1 MYKNSASFAL
11 YPQHDAMFNV
21 EQDLFLLSVVS
32 DKCMQCVTVGD
43 PTNQA
48 WIRRQWNNSI
58 SLDATGKNGESELKL
73 LSVVNYY
80 ISRCLKQL
88 LLNLIL
94 IQIVSSVVA
103 LFSFFSNRPER
114 PIWIDCCQIIYRHS
128 QSLHGF
134 HWKTALRRYMLCYP
148 QWSIICTW
156 HWICSCLK
164 DTVQNCSQW
173 LFTRLFSDY
182 NKKILDKTSCS
193 QAPKA
198 AFKLSWNRGCLN
210 DHNYLWGGT
219 SIK

>member
-94 IQIVSSVVA
+94 IQNC
-103 LFSFFSNRPER
+103 LFSSCSVFLLFKQTWKAHLDRLLPDNLQTFSK
-114 PIWIDCCQIIYRHS
+114 
-128 QSLHGF
+128 L
-134 HWKTALRRYMLCYP
+134 
-148 QWSIICTW
+148 TW
-156 HWICSCLK
+156 FSLK
-164 DTVQNCSQW
+164 DCFEKVHVMLPTMIYY
-173 LFTRLFSDY
+173 LHMT
-182 NKKILDKTSCS
+182 LDMFMLERHCTELQSVTIH
-193 QAPKA
+193 QA
-198 AFKLSWNRGCLN
+198 
-210 DHNYLWGGT
+210 
-219 SIK
+219 I